1 MGAEQTE
8 KGIRFFVRDTGIG
21 MDEETQRLA
30 FERFHQAER
39 GRSDKGSGLGLS
51 IAREVLQ
58 KMGVEIK
65 VKSAPGEGSEF
76 AFVIPHAE
84 NA

>member
-1 MGAEQTE
+1 
-8 KGIRFFVRDTGIG
+8 

-30 FERFHQAER
+30 FDRFHQAER

-51 IAREVLQ
+51 IAKEVLQ

-76 AFVIPHAE
+76 SFVIANTE
-84 NA
+84 NS